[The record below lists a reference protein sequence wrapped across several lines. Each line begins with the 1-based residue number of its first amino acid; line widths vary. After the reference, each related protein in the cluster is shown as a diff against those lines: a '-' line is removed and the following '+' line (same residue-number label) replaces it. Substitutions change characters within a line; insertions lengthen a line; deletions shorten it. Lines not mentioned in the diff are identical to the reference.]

1 MGTRLR
7 FIIRQH
13 LTRPHKVLSGHQYN
27 VVVTRH
33 ALMMI
38 FFMVMPTL
46 MGGYGNLLVPL
57 QIGAPDLI
65 FPRINL
71 LRYTLLLP
79 ALVLLVAR
87 MKAEGGRGTSWTF
100 N

>member
-1 MGTRLR
+1 M
-7 FIIRQH
+7 
-13 LTRPHKVLSGHQYN
+13 
-27 VVVTRH
+27 VVTSH
-33 ALMMI
+33 ALVII
-38 FFMVMPTL
+38 FFMVIPTL
-46 MGGYGNLLVPL
+46 MGGYGNLLIPL

-87 MKAEGGRGTSWTF
+87 INREGGRGTS
-100 N
+100 